1 MKKNLMMRV
10 ASALLVAVLLTTC
23 AISGTFAKYVTSAT
37 SNDHARVAYWGF
49 QSSNTLDITNL
60 FSDSYKGKTDNTKDV
75 VKSADGD
82 DVIAPGTTGT
92 ITFSFAWD
100 EDTSKTVYDE
110 GVRNINGDTAGVVF
124 TNKYGP
130 EVAYTFEVEVVGTC
144 SPLIKNNKNIVWFLD
159 GEIAPAYTKDTIMY
173 EKGTF
178 DALVQAIEALS
189 GEADGAKDYA
199 PNTLPAKFGKDDT
212 EHTITWAWL
221 YDADDYVVESDVAS
235 ETVNAYAG
243 TYAVSDTTTI
253 KNYNQDEYDTFMANA
268 AVLDD
273 VVIKITI
280 TATQID

>member
-60 FSDSYKGKTDNTKDV
+60 FSDSYKDSTGANV

-92 ITFSFAWD
+92 ITFKFAWD
-100 EDTSKTVYDE
+100 ELTSKTVYDE
-110 GVRNINGDTAGVVF
+110 GDRDINGDTAGVVF

-130 EVAYTFEVEVVGTC
+130 EVAYTFHVDVDGEC

-159 GEIAPAYTKDTIMY
+159 GKRATDAAGIEDV
-173 EKGTF
+173 GTF
-178 DALVQAIEALS
+178 GALLAAIRDLA
-189 GEADGAKDYA
+189 GDGHTDGSKDYA
-199 PNTLPAKFGKDDT
+199 PNTLPTAFGKDDT

-221 YDADDYVVESDVAS
+221 YDADDYVVESDVAAA
-235 ETVNAYAG
+235 TVEANEE
-243 TYAVSDTTTI
+243 TYAVSDANTI

-268 AVLDD
+268 GVLDD